1 MDKNKIKKFAIN
13 ARKSLRDT
21 TEVQLANLGI
31 TDEKI
36 NDELSISTKDKKY
49 YVDDNE
55 NNALTGKQIGW
66 RKDVVNELKNRGYD
80 DDPKTVFDDFIE
92 EVAYTWFNRIIA
104 IRFMEVNNYLPSRV
118 SVLTSE

>member
-21 TEVQLANLGI
+21 TEVRLANLGI

-49 YVDDNE
+49 YVDDN
-55 NNALTGKQIGW
+55 
-66 RKDVVNELKNRGYD
+66 
-80 DDPKTVFDDFIE
+80 
-92 EVAYTWFNRIIA
+92 
-104 IRFMEVNNYLPSRV
+104 
-118 SVLTSE
+118 

>member
-21 TEVQLANLGI
+21 TEVRLANLGI

-66 RKDVVNELKNRGYD
+66 RKDVVNELKN
-80 DDPKTVFDDFIE
+80 
-92 EVAYTWFNRIIA
+92 
-104 IRFMEVNNYLPSRV
+104 VNNLASANLKEGDKLKIPSF
-118 SVLTSE
+118 